1 MKASLVAACAV
12 VFVAA
17 TAAAAAAVSP
27 SDAEALGSDVVK
39 KILSVSWTTGHR
51 PISLKFTLT
60 KIQLHFHRMAK
71 WRIY

>member
-12 VFVAA
+12 VFVVA
-17 TAAAAAAVSP
+17 AAAAAAVSP